1 MQIVFSLNMLTM
13 TENYIRT
20 MKAKLLNGSYIVL
33 LHSEITQLYVL
44 CMWICLDVPVLKRV
58 KYSIKQ

>member
-33 LHSEITQLYVL
+33 LHSEIMQLYVL
-44 CMWICLDVPVLKRV
+44 FMRNCLDVPVLKRV